1 MSDLNQIPFSLSDP
15 SNISKFKSGI
25 ALSFVSLLNRVTV
38 KTVGEKASR
47 QPTFG
52 SAALLYK
59 MRTKRHFEFFLS
71 FTVSQYRK
79 TMKLDF
85 FR

>member
-1 MSDLNQIPFSLSDP
+1 MIHH
-15 SNISKFKSGI
+15 ISRNSKSGT
-25 ALSFVSLLNRVTV
+25 ALRLVSLLNRVTV

-59 MRTKRHFEFFLS
+59 MRTKRHFEFVLS
-71 FTVSQYRK
+71 FTVLQYRK
-79 TMKLDF
+79 TMKLDRF
-85 FR
+85 LQINFIEAF